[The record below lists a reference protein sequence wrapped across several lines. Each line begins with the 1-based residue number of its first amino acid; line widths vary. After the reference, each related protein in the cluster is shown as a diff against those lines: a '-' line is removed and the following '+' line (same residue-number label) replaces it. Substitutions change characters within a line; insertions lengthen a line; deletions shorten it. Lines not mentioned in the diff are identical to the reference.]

1 MSGGAFEYKQY
12 KIEELIEDMKL
23 LLERVDKEPID
34 SFECDS
40 LKNYIDDKDSFK
52 KIVEKNINLL
62 RKSYI
67 YTQRL
72 DWFISGDDG
81 EETFYERLEEDFN
94 KNNMKFKNPKENLL
108 TECNKQFIA
117 CKKIGNIIINIE
129 KEVQNFINDKTCY
142 LNNFIDKLIKLNN
155 ENKNNNLLFFECF
168 LLYLNIK
175 DSAKIY
181 KVLNKNK
188 NWTKNGLKEIF
199 KELLE
204 KKLLNKEIILKKDKF
219 SKWLEK

>member
-12 KIEELIEDMKL
+12 HIEQLIEDMEL
-23 LLERVDKEPID
+23 LLERVDKEPTD

-40 LKNYIDDKDSFK
+40 LKNYINDKDSFK
-52 KIVEKNINLL
+52 KIVEKNIDLL

-108 TECNKQFIA
+108 TEYNKQSIA

-129 KEVQNFINDKTCY
+129 KEVQNFINDRTCY
-142 LNNFIDKLIKLNN
+142 LNNFVDKLIKLNH

-199 KELLE
+199 RELLE
-204 KKLLNKEIILKKDKF
+204 KKILNKEIVLKKDKF

>member
-12 KIEELIEDMKL
+12 KIQDLIENMENL
-23 LLERVDKEPID
+23 LVRLDKEPID

-52 KIVEKNINLL
+52 KIVEKNIDLL
-62 RKSYI
+62 KKSYI
-67 YTQRL
+67 YTKRL

-108 TECNKQFIA
+108 TECNKQSVA

-142 LNNFIDKLIKLNN
+142 LNNFINKLIKLNN

-181 KVLNKNK
+181 KILNKNK

>member
-12 KIEELIEDMKL
+12 HIEQLIEDMEL
-23 LLERVDKEPID
+23 LLKRVDKEPID

-52 KIVEKNINLL
+52 KIVEKNIDLL
-62 RKSYI
+62 KKSYI
-67 YTQRL
+67 YTKRL

-94 KNNMKFKNPKENLL
+94 KNNMKFKNPKENK
-108 TECNKQFIA
+108 TGK
-117 CKKIGNIIINIE
+117 IIINIE

-181 KVLNKNK
+181 KILNKNK

-204 KKLLNKEIILKKDKF
+204 KKHLNKEIVLKKDKF

>member
-12 KIEELIEDMKL
+12 HIEQLIEDMEL
-23 LLERVDKEPID
+23 LLKRVDKEPTD

-40 LKNYIDDKDSFK
+40 LKNYIDDKESFK
-52 KIVEKNINLL
+52 KIVEKNIDLL

-108 TECNKQFIA
+108 TECNKQSIA
-117 CKKIGNIIINIE
+117 CKKIGNTIINIE

-155 ENKNNNLLFFECF
+155 ENK
-168 LLYLNIK
+168 
-175 DSAKIY
+175 
-181 KVLNKNK
+181 
-188 NWTKNGLKEIF
+188 
-199 KELLE
+199 
-204 KKLLNKEIILKKDKF
+204 F

>member
-12 KIEELIEDMKL
+12 KIQDLIEDMENL
-23 LLERVDKEPID
+23 LVRLDKEPID

-52 KIVEKNINLL
+52 KIVEKNIDLL
-62 RKSYI
+62 KKSYI
-67 YTQRL
+67 YTKRL

-108 TECNKQFIA
+108 TECNKQSVA
-117 CKKIGNIIINIE
+117 CKKIGKIIINIE

-181 KVLNKNK
+181 KILNKNK